1 MSAARGILNYLDK
14 VDAAQAV
21 EQKKQDAREALA
33 FELEM
38 KYGSNFLAP
47 SKKGKDT
54 GASSRTAV
62 AALMKTYNVSEEALA
77 PILASGDKTAAPR
90 LLNLLE
96 KQRLKYE
103 GEKLILPEDVISGII
118 EDAVITQSA
127 TREIDFSRLEDFIG
141 REMDSLYK
149 DLLKSQSKDPG
160 AVFFPEPAFVEA
172 PGFDDITK
180 FEQRAIAGS
189 LSRAQNELDLV
200 KSKIA
205 EFNSL
210 DEGGNLT
217 TDQIAE
223 RGWVVDRKVKLE
235 NSIDSY
241 KKQDNLVPL
250 AGLYGTAYTRTLQ
263 QLFPKYEDAYI
274 NEALLD
280 ASREEITVPN
290 RAVAES
296 LFGAGILREG
306 DIVTNGQTGKKIRIG
321 G

>member
-1 MSAARGILNYLDK
+1 MSTARGILNYLDK

-21 EQKKQDAREALA
+21 EKKKQDEREALA

-38 KYGSNFLAP
+38 KYGSNFLAS

-54 GASSRTAV
+54 GTSSRTAV

-127 TREIDFSRLEDFIG
+127 TRDIDFSRLEDFIG

-160 AVFFPEPAFVEA
+160 AVFFPEPVFVAA

-180 FEQRAIAGS
+180 FEQRAIAGN
-189 LSRAQNELDLV
+189 LTRAQNELDLV

-223 RGWVVDRKVKLE
+223 RAWLTDRKVE
-235 NSIDSY
+235 IE
-241 KKQDNLVPL
+241 
-250 AGLYGTAYTRTLQ
+250 TAV
-263 QLFPKYEDAYI
+263 KSYEDD
-274 NEALLD
+274 NV
-280 ASREEITVPN
+280 VP
-290 RAVAES
+290 VA
-296 LFGAGILREG
+296 G
-306 DIVTNGQTGKKIRIG
+306 
-321 G
+321 

>member
-1 MSAARGILNYLDK
+1 MGVARGILNYLED
-14 VDAAQAV
+14 VDAARAV
-21 EQKKQDAREALA
+21 EKKKQDEREALA

-54 GASSRTAV
+54 GTSSRTAV

-127 TREIDFSRLEDFIG
+127 TRDIDFSKLEDFIG

-160 AVFFPEPAFVEA
+160 AVFFPEPVFVER
-172 PGFDDITK
+172 PSLEDLDR
-180 FEQRAIAGS
+180 FEKRAIAGN
-189 LSRAQNELDLV
+189 LTRAQDELNMV
-200 KSKIA
+200 NNKIA

-210 DEGGNLT
+210 NEGGNLT
-217 TDQIAE
+217 TDQTAE
-223 RGWVVDRKVKLE
+223 LAWLTDRKVEIESAVK
-235 NSIDSY
+235 SY
-241 KKQDNLVPL
+241 GDDNVVPI

-263 QLFPKYEDAYI
+263 QLYPKYEDAYL
-274 NEALLD
+274 NPALLN
-280 ASREEITVPN
+280 ASSKDITVPN

-296 LFGAGILREG
+296 LAAAGILKVG
-306 DIVTNGQTGKKIRIG
+306 DVVINGQTGNRIRIG

>member
-1 MSAARGILNYLDK
+1 MSTARGILNYLKD
-14 VDAAQAV
+14 VDAIRAA
-21 EQKKQDAREALA
+21 EKKKEDEREILA
-33 FELEM
+33 FELQA
-38 KYGSNFLAP
+38 KYGSNFLAS
-47 SKKGKDT
+47 SKKSKDIGT
-54 GASSRTAV
+54 SSRTAV
-62 AALMKTYNVSEEALA
+62 AALMKKYNVSEEALA

-160 AVFFPEPAFVEA
+160 AVFFPEPVFVER
-172 PGFDDITK
+172 PSLEDLDR
-180 FEQRAIAGS
+180 FEKRAIAGN
-189 LSRAQNELDLV
+189 LTRAQDELNMV
-200 KSKIA
+200 NNKIA

-223 RGWVVDRKVKLE
+223 RAWLTDRKVEIESAVK
-235 NSIDSY
+235 SY
-241 KKQDNLVPL
+241 GDDNVVPI

-296 LFGAGILREG
+296 LFDAGILREG

>member
-1 MSAARGILNYLDK
+1 MSTARGILNYLDK

-38 KYGSNFLAP
+38 KYGSNFLAS

-54 GASSRTAV
+54 GTSSRTAV
-62 AALMKTYNVSEEALA
+62 AALMKKYNVSEEALA

-160 AVFFPEPAFVEA
+160 AVFFPEPVFVER
-172 PGFDDITK
+172 PSLEDLDR
-180 FEQRAIAGS
+180 FEKRAIAGN
-189 LSRAQNELDLV
+189 LTRAQDELNMV
-200 KSKIA
+200 NNKIA

-223 RGWVVDRKVKLE
+223 RAWLTDRKVEIESAVK
-235 NSIDSY
+235 SY
-241 KKQDNLVPL
+241 GDDNVVPI

-296 LFGAGILREG
+296 LFDAGILREG

>member
-1 MSAARGILNYLDK
+1 MSTARGILNYLDK

-21 EQKKQDAREALA
+21 EKKKQDEREALA

-38 KYGSNFLAP
+38 KYGSNFLAS

-54 GASSRTAV
+54 GTSSRTAV

-90 LLNLLE
+90 LLNILE
-96 KQRLKYE
+96 KEKLKYGRE
-103 GEKLILPEDVISGII
+103 GLILPEDVVSGII

-160 AVFFPEPAFVEA
+160 AVFFPEPVFVER
-172 PGFDDITK
+172 PSLEDLDR
-180 FEQRAIAGS
+180 FEKRAIAGN
-189 LSRAQNELDLV
+189 LTRAQDELNMV
-200 KSKIA
+200 KNKIA

-223 RGWVVDRKVKLE
+223 RAWLTDRKVEIESAVK
-235 NSIDSY
+235 SY
-241 KKQDNLVPL
+241 GDDNVVPI

-263 QLFPKYEDAYI
+263 KLYPRYEDAYI
-274 NEALLD
+274 NPALLN
-280 ASREEITVPN
+280 ASSKEMTVPN

-296 LFGAGILREG
+296 LAAAGILKVG
-306 DIVTNGQTGKKIRIG
+306 DVVINGQTGNRIRIG